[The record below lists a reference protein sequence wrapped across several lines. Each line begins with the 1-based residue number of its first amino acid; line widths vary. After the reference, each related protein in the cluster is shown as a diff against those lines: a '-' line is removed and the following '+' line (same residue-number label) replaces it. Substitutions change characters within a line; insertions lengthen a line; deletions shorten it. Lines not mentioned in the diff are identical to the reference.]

1 MVVEFGFFSP
11 NPLGQFLSRIKQTTL
26 NESKPLELFVFHY
39 FSTKQEKLSINA
51 FELVGSR
58 GAARSR
64 FSCAPCLLE
73 T

>member
-1 MVVEFGFFSP
+1 
-11 NPLGQFLSRIKQTTL
+11 QTTL

-39 FSTKQEKLSINA
+39 FSTKQEKLSISV